1 MRRAKW
7 NFENHWDRFRKLVPV
22 ALLLTSGILE
32 NPAMAQKK
40 GQKTFSTPVE
50 ASEALYTAAKSNDEE
65 KLLEIFGPDGKEI
78 LYSGDEAEDAESRD
92 TFLQVYEEMH
102 RLVEEPNGTVILYI
116 GARNWPV
123 PIPIV
128 NQRNVWYFDT
138 EAGRQEILFR
148 RIGRNE
154 ISAIQTCRQ
163 LAAAEKEFLQ
173 QRHEYA
179 QKIFSDEGQQNGL
192 HWQVARGQPDSPI
205 GPLVAQAVAERY
217 AKDARG
223 APVPYRGYYFHILTS
238 QGKHA
243 PGGAKSYITD
253 GKMTGGFAFVAYPAE
268 YRSSGVETFLVS
280 TDGVVY
286 EKDLGKNTEAIA
298 GSMKQFNPDS
308 TWRTAESNQESP

>member
-7 NFENHWDRFRKLVPV
+7 RFEKHWDRFRKLVPV

-32 NPAMAQKK
+32 NPAMAQEK
-40 GQKTFSTPVE
+40 GQRTFSTPAA
-50 ASEALYTAAKSNDEE
+50 ASEALYTAAKANDEKE
-65 KLLEIFGPDGKEI
+65 LLEIFGPGGKEI
-78 LYSGDEAEDAESRD
+78 LYSGDDAEDAKSRA
-92 TFLQVYEEMH
+92 TFVHVYEEMH

-138 EAGRQEILFR
+138 EAGKQEILFR

-154 ISAIQTCRQ
+154 ISAIQTCQQ

-173 QRHEYA
+173 ERHEYA

-192 HWQVARGQPDSPI
+192 YWQVAEGQADSPI
-205 GPLVAQAVAERY
+205 GPLVAQAVAEGY

-223 APVPYRGYYFHILTS
+223 APVPYHGYYFHILTS
-238 QGKHA
+238 QGKNS
-243 PGGAKSYITD
+243 PDGAKSYIID

-268 YRSSGVETFLVS
+268 YRSSGVETFLVGM
-280 TDGVVY
+280 DGVVF
-286 EKDLGKNTEAIA
+286 EKDLGNETEAIA

-308 TWRTAESNQESP
+308 TWRRAESD

>member
-7 NFENHWDRFRKLVPV
+7 NFEKHLDRLRKLVPV

-32 NPAMAQKK
+32 NPAMAQEK
-40 GQKTFSTPVE
+40 GQKTFSTPLE
-50 ASEALYTAAKSNDEE
+50 ASDALYTAAKSNDEKE
-65 KLLEIFGPDGKEI
+65 LLEIFGPGGKQI
-78 LYSGDEAEDAESRD
+78 LHSGDEAEDAASRA
-92 TFLQVYEEMH
+92 TFLQGYEEMH
-102 RLVEEPNGTVILYI
+102 RLVEEPNGTVSLYI
-116 GARNWPV
+116 GARNWPA

-128 NQRNVWYFDT
+128 KKQNGWYFDT
-138 EAGRQEILFR
+138 ESGKQEILFR

-154 ISAIQTCRQ
+154 ISAIQICRQ

-192 HWQVARGQPDSPI
+192 YWQVAEGQPDSPI
-205 GPLVAQAVAERY
+205 GPLVAQAVTEGY
-217 AKDARG
+217 PKDARG
-223 APVPYRGYYFHILTS
+223 APVPYRGYYFHILTR

-280 TDGVVY
+280 TDGARFR
-286 EKDLGKNTEAIA
+286 E
-298 GSMKQFNPDS
+298 GSG
-308 TWRTAESNQESP
+308 REH